1 MSPPGRPKGEF
12 CSAQH
17 EVTPV
22 SAATT
27 TMHPSNDQPVTVLLC
42 ALGGEGGG
50 VLANWLVDTA
60 RACGHAVQGTSI
72 PGVAQ
77 RTGATTYYVEIF
89 PTPLAQLGGRRP
101 VFGLYAVPG
110 GLDLMVGSELLEAAR
125 QAGNGLVSPDRTAVL
140 ASSARALTTL
150 EKMHQGDG
158 RVTEDRLLAVLRQTA
173 RELEVFDMA
182 AMARQQGTVIS
193 AVMLGALG
201 AWCLGHGLLPFPRSA
216 YEATI
221 RAGGKGVAASL
232 NGFAAAWD
240 RVASAQAQR
249 DATLALAAEVT
260 AGLIAQAAAP
270 VLPAAER
277 ARFPEALQPL
287 MALGHARLLD
297 YQDSAYAALY
307 LRRLARLLAAEQASE
322 AGAQATAEASRWLAL
337 WMAFD
342 DIVRVAELK
351 SRASRFERVRREA
364 KAGDDELLRL
374 HDHFK
379 PGVPEFAALLPM
391 RWAQALQ
398 RWDARRVA
406 RGREPWALPLKIGT
420 HTVAGLLAL
429 RLLAAL
435 KGQRQR
441 GSRHAVEQALIER
454 WLAAI
459 EAGSREHPALGLEI
473 ARCGRLIKGYGSTN
487 ERGKHNLLHIIDHL
501 ATSPAV
507 GDASARAQA
516 VARARTAALA
526 DEAGKGLDQALLA
539 LGAPPRPLVAQPIR
553 WHRRQPDRPK
563 TGVAS
568 AP

>member
-1 MSPPGRPKGEF
+1 MSNPPMTRL
-12 CSAQH
+12 Q
-17 EVTPV
+17 T
-22 SAATT
+22 
-27 TMHPSNDQPVTVLLC
+27 NDQPVTILLC

-50 VLANWLVDTA
+50 VLADWLVDTA

-89 PTPLAQLGGRRP
+89 PIPLAQLGGRQP

-140 ASSARALTTL
+140 VSSARTLTTL
-150 EKMHQGDG
+150 EKMQQADG

-201 AWCLGHGLLPFPRSA
+201 AWGLARGLLPFPRSA

-232 NGFAAAWD
+232 QGFAAAWD
-240 RVASAQAQR
+240 RVASAQDQR
-249 DATLALAAEVT
+249 DAALALAAEVT
-260 AGLIAQAAAP
+260 AGLLAQAAP
-270 VLPAAER
+270 PSLPLAEQ
-277 ARFPEALQPL
+277 ARFPAALQPL

-297 YQDSAYAALY
+297 YQDPAYAALY
-307 LRRLARLLAAEQASE
+307 LQRLARLLVAEQGPGQAP
-322 AGAQATAEASRWLAL
+322 ATAEASRWLAL

-351 SRASRFERVRREA
+351 SRASRFDRVRREA
-364 KAGDDELLRL
+364 RATDDELLRL

-379 PGVPEFAALLPM
+379 PGVPEFAALLPE

-406 RGREPWALPLKIGT
+406 RGREPWALPLKIGS

-429 RLLAAL
+429 RALAAL
-435 KGQRQR
+435 KGQRRR
-441 GSRHAVEQALIER
+441 GSRFGVEQALIER
-454 WLAAI
+454 WLSAI

-473 ARCGRLIKGYGSTN
+473 ARCGQLIKGYGSTN
-487 ERGKHNLLHIIDHL
+487 ERGKHNLLHLIDHL
-501 ATSPAV
+501 ARSPAV
-507 GDASARAQA
+507 GDAAARADA
-516 VARARTAALA
+516 VARARSAALT
-526 DEAGKGLDQALLA
+526 DEAGKDLDLALVA

-553 WHRRQPDRPK
+553 WHRRPASGP
-563 TGVAS
+563 TAAVAG
-568 AP
+568 PP

>member
-1 MSPPGRPKGEF
+1 M
-12 CSAQH
+12 
-17 EVTPV
+17 
-22 SAATT
+22 TT
-27 TMHPSNDQPVTVLLC
+27 RASEQPVTILLC

-50 VLANWLVDTA
+50 VLADWLVDTA

-89 PTPLAQLGGRRP
+89 PTPLAQLGARQP

-150 EKMHQGDG
+150 EKMHPGDG
-158 RVTEDRLLAVLRQTA
+158 RVADERLLAVLRQTA
-173 RELEVFDMA
+173 HALEVFDMA

-201 AWCLGHGLLPFPRSA
+201 AWCLGQGLLAFPRSA

-232 NGFAAAWD
+232 KGFAAAWD
-240 RVASAQAQR
+240 RVATAQGQR
-249 DATLALAAEVT
+249 EAALALAAQVT
-260 AGLIAQAAAP
+260 AGLVAQAAAP
-270 VLPAAER
+270 QLPAAER
-277 ARFPEALQPL
+277 GRFPASLQPL

-297 YQDSAYAALY
+297 YQDQAYATLY
-307 LRRLARLLAAEQASE
+307 LDRLARLLSAEQVSGASD
-322 AGAQATAEASRWLAL
+322 APATAEASRWLAL

-351 SRASRFERVRREA
+351 SRASRFERVRRETQA
-364 KAGDDELLRL
+364 APDELLRL
-374 HDHFK
+374 HEHFK
-379 PGVPEFAALLPM
+379 PGVPEFAALLPL

-398 RWDARRVA
+398 RWAARRVA
-406 RGREPWALPLKIGT
+406 RGREPWALPLKIAS

-429 RLLAAL
+429 RTLAAL
-435 KGQRQR
+435 KGQRRR
-441 GSRHAVEQALIER
+441 GSRFAVEQALIER

-487 ERGKHNLLHIIDHL
+487 ERGKHNLLHLIDHL
-501 ATSPAV
+501 ATSPAA
-507 GDASARAQA
+507 GDASARTQA
-516 VARARTAALA
+516 LAKARSAALA
-526 DEAGKGLDQALLA
+526 DEAGKGLDQALVA
-539 LGAPPRPLVAQPIR
+539 LGAPPRPLQAQAIR
-553 WHRRQPDRPK
+553 WHRRQPDMPK
-563 TGVAS
+563 TGVA
-568 AP
+568 